1 MLLRQASG
9 FAPGNVEHELGL
21 PLPYQAQRR
30 TSRAVDGTVDECRPL
45 LEIEPRIRGRLPAI
59 YLPSRRTN
67 AVAKAV
73 KTSFQPICY
82 LGEGRP
88 GAFLIKLTTGR
99 SAHT

>member
-1 MLLRQASG
+1 MSSAYLTKLNAEQAALSSM
-9 FAPGNVEHELGL
+9 AVARTMNVG
-21 PLPYQAQRR
+21 RFSNR
-30 TSRAVDGTVDECRPL
+30 TAN
-45 LEIEPRIRGRLPAI
+45 RGRLSAI
-59 YLPSRRTN
+59 YVPSRHTN